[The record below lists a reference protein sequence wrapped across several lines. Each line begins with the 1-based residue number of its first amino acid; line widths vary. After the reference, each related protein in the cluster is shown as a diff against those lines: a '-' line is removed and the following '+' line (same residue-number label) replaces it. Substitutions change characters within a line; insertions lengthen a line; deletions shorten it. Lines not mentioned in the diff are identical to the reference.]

1 MHQICNV
8 KIGHL
13 SNKTTKEFIF
23 FARQPCV
30 KMSCVF
36 SGNCMFYIDSM
47 RSETAQTHAVKLTKE
62 LIMFQFVGQP

>member
-1 MHQICNV
+1 MCKLDICPTRPQ
-8 KIGHL
+8 KSL
-13 SNKTTKEFIF
+13 F

-47 RSETAQTHAVKLTKE
+47 RSETAQTHGVKLTKE